1 MTKMMKGLVLAEQ
14 GRVELGERPIPEP
27 GPLEALVRTTC
38 VATCNTDHE
47 IVEELIMPPAVGR
60 FIGHEGVGIVQ
71 AVGYDVKHFKP
82 GDRICVP
89 SLTPSWD
96 DITTQ
101 KGCPQFGRGG
111 MAFDWC
117 LDRDGTF
124 GEYFCVRNVDM
135 NCAKIPDNVNDIQ
148 AVMVTDMVSTAWN
161 GVEQAEIELGES
173 VAVFGVGPVGLS
185 AIGAAVL
192 KGAGRIYAIGT
203 NPKGVELAKQYGAT
217 DIISYKD
224 GDIIEQ
230 IIELNGGP
238 VDVSIIGG
246 GPASCFAQAMTM
258 TRGGGSV
265 CSVNAFYEDVVI
277 PVSAWNSGMKTQ
289 TIKGHQ
295 CTGGRDLFERYLTMI
310 SLGRFNPEPM
320 VTHVFH
326 GLHELEACLWA
337 KKEYDCIKPVCL
349 IN

>member
-1 MTKMMKGLVLAEQ
+1 MAETMKGLILTEKGKVA
-14 GRVELGERPIPEP
+14 LGERPIPKP

-60 FIGHEGVGIVQ
+60 FVGHEGVGVVE
-71 AVGYDVKHFKP
+71 AVGSEVQHFKV

-101 KGCPQFGRGG
+101 KGWPQFGRGG

-117 LDRDGTF
+117 LTRDGTF
-124 GEYFCVRNVDM
+124 GEFFCVRNVDM

-148 AVMVTDMVSTAWN
+148 AVMVTDMLSTAWN
-161 GVEQAEIELGES
+161 GVEKSEIEIGNS
-173 VAVFGVGPVGLS
+173 VVVFGIGPVGLCS
-185 AIGAAVL
+185 IGAAIL
-192 KGAGRIYAIGT
+192 KGAGRVYAVGT
-203 NPKGVELAKQYGAT
+203 NPKGAELAKMYGAT

-224 GDIIEQ
+224 GDIVEQ
-230 IIELNGGP
+230 ILELNGGA
-238 VDVSIIGG
+238 VDVSIVAG
-246 GPASCFAQAMTM
+246 GPASCMAQAITM

-277 PVSAWNSGMKTQ
+277 PVASWNSGMKTQ

-295 CTGGRDLFERYLTMI
+295 CTGGRDLFERYLAMI
-310 SLGRFNPEPM
+310 SIGRFDPEPI
-320 VTHVFH
+320 VSHTFK
-326 GLHELEACLWA
+326 GLEGLEDCLWA
-337 KKEYDCIKPVCL
+337 KKDADCIKPVCVL
-349 IN
+349 